1 MGMYN
6 SIYIYTYLY
15 PIQTD
20 TNIMIYIYIIIYTII
35 VYNQRQG
42 DKERV
47 LMRPGGTHGN
57 RFGFFCR
64 FFDDQDGDH

>member
-1 MGMYN
+1 M
-6 SIYIYTYLY
+6 
-15 PIQTD
+15 
-20 TNIMIYIYIIIYTII
+20 IYIIIYTII

-47 LMRPGGTHGN
+47 LLRPGGTHGN
-57 RFGFFCR
+57 RFGTFFR